1 MELSRGVRLSFANG
15 GNHGN
20 DNDLPVSRRKRTRA
34 PDSRDSLLAS
44 SSTANNGP
52 GKWRRI
58 ETVGRKLSGEI
69 IREEIF
75 ARSLEIRDK
84 RLLFS
89 SLSSRANSRET

>member
-1 MELSRGVRLSFANG
+1 MVA
-15 GNHGN
+15 
-20 DNDLPVSRRKRTRA
+20 
-34 PDSRDSLLAS
+34 
-44 SSTANNGP
+44 

-84 RLLFS
+84 RLLFF
-89 SLSSRANSRET
+89 SLSSRADSRET

>member
-1 MELSRGVRLSFANG
+1 MESDCSKSFAN

-75 ARSLEIRDK
+75 ARSLEIKDK
-84 RLLFS
+84 RLLFF
-89 SLSSRANSRET
+89 SLSSRADSRET